1 MMPPMSK
8 NRIAARF
15 AALKSQN
22 RKGLVTFI
30 TAGDPDRATSQA
42 ILNDLPHWGAD
53 IIELGMPFSDPMA
66 DGPAIQAAGVRA
78 LKAGADMKQTLAMAK
93 DFRAKN
99 ADTPLVLM
107 GYYNPIYSY
116 GVEKFA
122 RDAAAAGADGLIIV
136 DLPPEED
143 GELLGP
149 AKAAGLDIIRL
160 VAPTTDDRRLDI
172 ILNDASGFIY
182 VVAIAGIT
190 GTASASADALKPLL
204 ERIRKRTVLPV
215 AVGFGINT
223 PADAKAMAAHADA
236 VVVGSA
242 IVRTIAA
249 LRNGD
254 KDKLSHQIKDLSK
267 SMRG

>member
-1 MMPPMSK
+1 MSK
-8 NRIAARF
+8 TAQNRIAARF
-15 AALKSQN
+15 AELKNQN

-30 TAGDPDRATSQA
+30 TAGDPDAATSQA

-66 DGPAIQAAGVRA
+66 DGPAIQDAGGRA

-93 DFRAKN
+93 AFRAKH
-99 ADTPLVLM
+99 DKTPLILM

-122 RDAAAAGADGLIIV
+122 KDAATAGADGLIIV

-143 GELLGP
+143 AELREP
-149 AKAAGLDIIRL
+149 AQKAGLDIIRL
-160 VAPTTDDRRLDI
+160 VTPTTDDKRLEV
-172 ILNDASGFIY
+172 ILDGAGGFIY
-182 VVAIAGIT
+182 VVAIAGVT
-190 GTASASADALKPLL
+190 GTASANADALKPLL
-204 ERIRKRTVLPV
+204 ERLRKRTKLPV

-223 PADAKAMAAHADA
+223 PADARAMAVHADA

-242 IVRTIAA
+242 IVRTIGA
-249 LRNGD
+249 LQNGD
-254 KDKLSHQIKDLSK
+254 KDKLSLQIKDLSK
-267 SMRG
+267 SVRG